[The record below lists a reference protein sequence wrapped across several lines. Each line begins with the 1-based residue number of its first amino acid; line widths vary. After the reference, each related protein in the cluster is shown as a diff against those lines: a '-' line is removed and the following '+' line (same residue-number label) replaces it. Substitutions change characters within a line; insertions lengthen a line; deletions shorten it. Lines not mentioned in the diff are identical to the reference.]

1 MAVTRITAMHLNK
14 GRIIAQCLK
23 DRTDYAKNPGKS
35 ERCLFIF
42 TKFIEPVVVIQES
55 RNVVGISEA
64 KVQIQFFLD
73 PVVKG
78 LKTWVTVP

>member
-1 MAVTRITAMHLNK
+1 MPKTPARANDV
-14 GRIIAQCLK
+14 
-23 DRTDYAKNPGKS
+23 S
-35 ERCLFIF
+35 FIF
-42 TKFIEPVVVIQES
+42 VKFIEAVVVIQES
-55 RNVVGISEA
+55 RNVVGINEA

>member
-1 MAVTRITAMHLNK
+1 MPKTPARANDV
-14 GRIIAQCLK
+14 
-23 DRTDYAKNPGKS
+23 S
-35 ERCLFIF
+35 FIF
-42 TKFIEPVVVIQES
+42 VKFIGPVVVIQES

-64 KVQIQFFLD
+64 KVQIQFSFD